1 MKLYKWIEDNWYKL
15 KYSLDWIDLNR
26 YWDWMISVTTVLQL
40 IYDPKFDYVLRN
52 NKEAIDIACKKWTEE
67 HLKAEKFFDANSW
80 VTEMNPMFMK
90 FISLYNVTPLKREE
104 TVYREYKWV
113 KFRWTI
119 DCIGDIDYPL
129 YKWIHNID
137 RKNSKT
143 ESPKYHLQLSG
154 YKWMNWYE
162 WILVYGKDKLKV
174 VHTEDYSEVW
184 QELLDYFITLY
195 LWQKHT

>member
-1 MKLYKWIEDNWYKL
+1 MNLNDFCSKYNYKL
-15 KYSLDWIDLNR
+15 KDTLDWIDLNR

-40 IYDPKFDYVLRN
+40 LYDPKFDYVLRN
-52 NKEAIDIACKKWTEE
+52 NKEAVDIAAKKWTEE
-67 HLKAEKFFDANSW
+67 HYKAEKFFDANSW

-104 TVYREYKWV
+104 TVYREYKWI

-129 YKWIHNID
+129 YKWIYNID
-137 RKNSKT
+137 WKNSKT
-143 ESPKYHLQLSG
+143 ESPKYHLQLNW
-154 YKWMNWYE
+154 YEWMNWNK

-184 QELLDYFITLY
+184 QELVDYFITLY
-195 LWQKHT
+195 LWKQ